1 MRIAVFGGSFDP
13 IHIAHVA
20 IVKNALNSLNIDKLI
35 VVPTYL
41 NPFKTDFH
49 LEPKFRFKL
58 LKKIFLN
65 YKKVEICDFEINQ
78 NKSTYSIETIK
89 YLKKLYN
96 PTKIYFIIG
105 EDNLENLDKWHKID
119 DLKEFVE
126 FVVASRSSFKNEN
139 TKTFKTL
146 DIDID
151 ISSTALRENID
162 LKFIPLEIKDDI
174 INLQKKEKGK
184 DF

>member
-1 MRIAVFGGSFDP
+1 
-13 IHIAHVA
+13 
-20 IVKNALNSLNIDKLI
+20 
-35 VVPTYL
+35 
-41 NPFKTDFH
+41 
-49 LEPKFRFKL
+49 
-58 LKKIFLN
+58 
-65 YKKVEICDFEINQ
+65 
-78 NKSTYSIETIK
+78 
-89 YLKKLYN
+89 LYN

-119 DLKEFVE
+119 DLKELVE